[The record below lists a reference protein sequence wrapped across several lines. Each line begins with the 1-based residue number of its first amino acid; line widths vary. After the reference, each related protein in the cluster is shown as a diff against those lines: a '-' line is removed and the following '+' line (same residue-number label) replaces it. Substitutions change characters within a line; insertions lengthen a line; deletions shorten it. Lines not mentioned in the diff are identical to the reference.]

1 MEMRIPLIETIQ
13 ARQADLPRKLE
24 ITIYVIAIVF
34 SFLVLTY
41 AAYVLLPV
49 HENANPPIT
58 WGWGVDWKG
67 TIRPGSLDLIA
78 GHTPYTSVI
87 RCLPPWVYLAVSP
100 VAVLPPE
107 VGTAGIFVLTYLV
120 YSFVL
125 YRLKAK
131 PWVILAFLCNSFTLM
146 NAKNG
151 NVDFLA
157 VLGFI
162 LPPQIGL
169 FFVLIKPQ
177 IGIGITVYWLVEA
190 WKKGKFLEVFRV
202 FAPVTIAYLISFLFY
217 GFWPLKIVGITKDV
231 YNAGLWPVGIIIGLV
246 LMVKSLRDKNP
257 LYAMG
262 ASPFLAPYVN
272 FTSYALV
279 LLPFI
284 ANGALMLIAVA
295 LSWR

>member
-1 MEMRIPLIETIQ
+1 MRIPLLETIESKQ
-13 ARQADLPRKLE
+13 AELPIKLVV
-24 ITIYVIAIVF
+24 TIYIVGIFF

-41 AAYVLLPV
+41 AVYVLLPV

-67 TIRPGSLDLIA
+67 TIRPGSLNLIT
-78 GHTPYTSVI
+78 GQTPYTSVI
-87 RCLPPWVYLAVSP
+87 RCLPPWIYLAVSP
-100 VAVLPPE
+100 IAVLPPE
-107 VGTAGIFVLTYLV
+107 IGTAGMFVLTYLV

-125 YRLKAK
+125 YRLNAK
-131 PWVILAFLCNSFTLM
+131 PWVILAFLCNSFTFM

-177 IGIGITVYWLVEA
+177 IGIGITVFWLFEA
-190 WKKGKFLEVFRV
+190 WKKGKFKEVLRV
-202 FAPVTIAYLISFLFY
+202 FAPVTIAYLCSFLIY
-217 GFWPLKIVGITKDV
+217 GLWPLKIAGMTKDV
-231 YNAGLWPVGIIIGLV
+231 YNASLWPIGVLIGLV
-246 LMVKSLRDKNP
+246 LIVKSLKEQNP

-279 LLPFI
+279 LFPFI
-284 ANGALMLIAVA
+284 PNEVLMLIAVA